1 MRRWTLPQTV
11 MAALAVCMMLGHEAV
26 AQSNS
31 PDWQGTGWKV
41 GATLYVYGPSI
52 DGSWAF
58 PKRSGSGEVIV
69 DAGNVFDSL
78 NGAFMGA
85 LDLHNGRWGLFTD
98 YLYLDVSGSR
108 SGTRDFSI
116 GGANVPGSVTG
127 DLDLGV
133 KGFAWTIAGQYRLQS
148 SRELTMDLLLGA
160 RLLDVTP
167 RLSWNLSG
175 ELGSLPPASRGGTY
189 EIDANN
195 WDAII
200 GLKGRYAFGDRLQW
214 YVPMYV
220 DVGTGESS
228 LTWQAAAGLGY
239 AFSWGDIAAL
249 WRYVSYDMKSG
260 QPVNDLTFN
269 GPMLGVTFRW

>member
-1 MRRWTLPQTV
+1 MRRWTWPQTV
-11 MAALAVCMMLGHEAV
+11 MAALAGCLMLGHEAV
-26 AQSNS
+26 AQSTT